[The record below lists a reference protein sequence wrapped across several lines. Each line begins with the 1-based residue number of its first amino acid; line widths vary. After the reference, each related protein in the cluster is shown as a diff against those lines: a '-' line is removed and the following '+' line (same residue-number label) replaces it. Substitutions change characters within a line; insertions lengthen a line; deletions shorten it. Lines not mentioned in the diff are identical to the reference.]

1 MMAKLPSEEV
11 AMAFQMI
18 RWASLV
24 MTCCSPARRSYSQ
37 SLYGSASILATMVVA
52 RLKSVLRSGS
62 AAPMTLFPHAM
73 LASSS
78 SAWWWLSWHG
88 CHTPQWVDRG
98 GDGSALKVHVGLDC
112 LFLFGYSAIP
122 LCVCVASVAS
132 KNYRSTIVGIA
143 GGYQAV
149 KLLPGYNF
157 HCCNSISSTYFTGWC
172 AATSASGRNLGQ
184 PSEQICQQIRDM
196 APQFTRTHI

>member
-1 MMAKLPSEEV
+1 MWFLFSSSCWFSSEHYIYWSLQIEIRNVMKTIIMWLTKLMTSVVLQKGLVMVALVTTTIRCLQQQNCPVGCCAAWDILMSNVDNLVVSQFLLFLTSTISELALMMAKLPSEEV

-78 SAWWWLSWHG
+78 SAW
-88 CHTPQWVDRG
+88 
-98 GDGSALKVHVGLDC
+98 
-112 LFLFGYSAIP
+112 
-122 LCVCVASVAS
+122 
-132 KNYRSTIVGIA
+132 
-143 GGYQAV
+143 
-149 KLLPGYNF
+149 
-157 HCCNSISSTYFTGWC
+157 
-172 AATSASGRNLGQ
+172 
-184 PSEQICQQIRDM
+184 
-196 APQFTRTHI
+196 